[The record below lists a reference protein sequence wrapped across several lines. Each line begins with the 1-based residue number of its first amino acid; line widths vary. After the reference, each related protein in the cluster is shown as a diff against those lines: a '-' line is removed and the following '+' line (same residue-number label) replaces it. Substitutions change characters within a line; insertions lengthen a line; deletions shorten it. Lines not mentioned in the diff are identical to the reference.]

1 MSDAPYKTV
10 LITANDRGR
19 LPATMDKAALIEHY
33 TGAALRVA
41 ATHYHEVA
49 ELSDADLSPAE
60 TQSLIDHL
68 VAAQAKDL
76 AATLDPYRAGIADL
90 DSSIVWTKDVA
101 AGLIAE
107 ATRIDASLLIKPRQ
121 AHRSL
126 GAYLHAPLDW
136 RLMRDAPCP
145 VLFTADKRWDGPR
158 VVLAAL
164 DAADVNHMSLNRSIL
179 RHARAFQRIL
189 DAKLHLVSTYPDLNQ
204 TVSGYQV
211 ATDFTALKEQMQ
223 RTRNERLTALVG
235 ELELKDAELH
245 VMEGKPR
252 RAIEQLADQL
262 GATLTVVGTAART
275 GIGKLLI
282 GNTAEDISQSL
293 TTDLLTV
300 RE

>member
-1 MSDAPYKTV
+1 MSDTPYKTV
-10 LITANDRGR
+10 LIAGNDRER
-19 LPATMDKAALIEHY
+19 LPATIDKAATIEHY

-49 ELSDADLSPAE
+49 ELADADLSPAE
-60 TQSLIDHL
+60 TQALIDRL

-76 AATLDPYRAGIADL
+76 AAAVDPYRARIADL
-90 DSSIVWTKDVA
+90 DTSIVWTKDVA

-126 GAYLHAPLDW
+126 GAYLHAPIDW

-145 VLFTADKRWDGPR
+145 VLFTANNSWDAPR

-164 DAADVNHMSLNRSIL
+164 DAADVNHMPLNRSIL
-179 RHARAFQRIL
+179 RHAQAFQRIL
-189 DAKLHLVSTYPDLNQ
+189 DAKLHLVCTYPDLNQ

-223 RTRNERLTALVG
+223 RTRTERLTALVG
-235 ELELKDAELH
+235 ELELTDVELH
-245 VMEGKPR
+245 VVEGKPR
-252 RAIEQLADQL
+252 RVIENLADRI

>member
-1 MSDAPYKTV
+1 MPDTPYKTV
-10 LITANDRGR
+10 LIAGNDRER
-19 LPATMDKAALIEHY
+19 LAATIDKAALIEHY

-49 ELSDADLSPAE
+49 ELSEADLSPAE
-60 TQSLIDHL
+60 TQGLIDHL
-68 VAAQAKDL
+68 VAAQAQDL
-76 AATLDPYRAGIADL
+76 SNALAPYRARVADL
-90 DSSIVWTKDVA
+90 DSNIVWSKDIA

-121 AHRSL
+121 AHRTL
-126 GAYLHAPLDW
+126 GEYLHAPIDW

-145 VLFTADKRWDGPR
+145 VLFTANKSWDGPR

-164 DAADVNHMSLNRSIL
+164 DAADVNHLSLNRSIL
-179 RHARAFQRIL
+179 RHARAFERIL
-189 DAKLHLVSTYPDLNQ
+189 DAKLHLVCSYPDLSQ

-211 ATDFTALKEQMQ
+211 TTDFTALKEQML
-223 RTRNERLTALVG
+223 RTRTERLTALVG
-235 ELELKDAELH
+235 ELELTGAELH
-245 VMEGKPR
+245 VVEGKPR
-252 RAIEQLADQL
+252 GVIEHLAERL

-282 GNTAEDISQSL
+282 GNTAEDISRNL